1 MFSKSHVGDKVIGD
15 FSFEQEF
22 VYSKVVVVVDDDTQY
37 VAGTD
42 TGETLTVSLP
52 FGTQEIADK
61 MLAKIVGQPYQTYSA
76 DTAVVDPAVEIGDAV
91 EIGKIYGGVHK
102 LSRNFDSL
110 YTANI
115 SAPYKKEID
124 HEYTYQSPE
133 TREIVRQRKI
143 TKASI
148 KILTEQIELEVS
160 AREKA
165 DEVLSGYIKV
175 NAKNIEARVC
185 KEGGDSSSFGWKLL
199 DDSMTWYANN
209 DQIVRFDKT
218 GASIMGK
225 IIALSGKIGGFTIES
240 DYLSYGDATW
250 DTPTYNGIYIGVNGI
265 KLGKKFKVD
274 NKGKLEASSGKF
286 TGTVYAG
293 SIQYG
298 GDAGTMSGSGLTD
311 GTVSGGS
318 QGKIKA
324 GSITTDDVNS
334 GINTSL
340 GHGDLSHSI
349 LHEAKEGGTV
359 WCAAIRIDG
368 DHSTKEY
375 FTPMNISYM
384 NAGGGVSSVRVLGH
398 R

>member
-15 FSFEQEF
+15 FSFEREF

-61 MLAKIVGQPYQTYSA
+61 MLAKIVGHPYQTYSA

-160 AREKA
+160 ARKNA
-165 DEVLSGYIKV
+165 DEVLSGYIRV
-175 NAKNIEARVC
+175 NAQNIEARVC

-199 DDSMTWYANN
+199 NDSMTWYANN

-218 GASIMGK
+218 GASIKGK

-250 DTPTYNGIYIGVNGI
+250 DEPTDYGIYIGVNGI
-265 KLGKKFKVD
+265 KLGKNFTVD
-274 NKGKLEASSGKF
+274 NDGELTAKSGKF
-286 TGTVYAG
+286 GSLSINNKNQKVSGTY
-293 SIQYG
+293 YG
-298 GDAGTMSGSGLTD
+298 GLSGC
-311 GTVSGGS
+311 
-318 QGKIKA
+318 
-324 GSITTDDVNS
+324 
-334 GINTSL
+334 
-340 GHGDLSHSI
+340 
-349 LHEAKEGGTV
+349 GGTV
-359 WCAAIRIDG
+359 NALGGSVSKIGGSLSTEINVGSKSIGTFVTDTMNSNYSNTHVGTFGEVTIAGETLKSVKLTLVTG
-368 DHSTKEY
+368 DNSTTTRR
-375 FTPMNISYM
+375 FWVVDDN
-384 NAGGGVSSVRVLGH
+384 R
-398 R
+398 